1 MLSVVYA
8 GPKDEAVEAMAP
20 ILDLG
25 PSYSLIKEITW
36 NEVST
41 QTTFLL
47 DGPVCVDSQIYDIYA
62 VNLRNF
68 SAPTMAESFQKMAEF
83 WEEHPAGR
91 NSVIVLETWPIQAAL
106 AVPDDATAYPWRDAT
121 TYV

>member
-8 GPKDEAVEAMAP
+8 GPKDEAERVMAP

-25 PSYSLIKEITW
+25 PSYSLLKELTW
-36 NEVST
+36 NQLST

-47 DGPVCVDSQIYDIYA
+47 DGPVCEDGQIYDIYPI
-62 VNLRNF
+62 NLRSF
-68 SAPTMAESFQKMAEF
+68 DVPTLADSFQKMAAF
-83 WEEHPAGR
+83 WSNHTTAR
-91 NSVIVLETWPIQAAL
+91 DSVIVLETWPNEATV
-106 AVPDDATAYPWRDAT
+106 AVPNNETAYPWRDTT